1 MNINFDLSVI
11 LGVLASFVIANLIGP
26 FIIKYLKILKFGQIE
41 RKLGPESHQKKQGTP
56 TIGGIIFII
65 AILITNLIFV
75 RRFSDE
81 AMVCM
86 YSLLAFGI
94 IGFLDDILKIIKK
107 DNEGLSSKQKMVLL
121 LLISGGF
128 AVYTYIRFGS
138 QIYIPIAKVNFD
150 LGWFYIP
157 FVIFFYAAVTN
168 ATNFTDGIDGLL
180 TSVTLIVMTFL
191 CLVSY
196 GLSYHTL
203 AIFCG
208 IVIGGLLGFLRFNSY
223 PAKVIMGDTG
233 SLAIGGVICT
243 ICIVI
248 KLPLIVILIGGVYVL
263 EMISVVIQILYFKRT
278 KKRIFKM
285 APIHHHFELS
295 GWHETKVVSIFSI
308 VTVILCLLAFITL

>member
-1 MNINFDLSVI
+1 MDINFDLSII
-11 LGVLASFVIANLIGP
+11 LGVLVSFAIANIIGP
-26 FIIKYLKILKFGQIE
+26 FVIKYLKVLKFGQIE
-41 RKLGPESHQKKQGTP
+41 RKLGPESHQKKEGTP

-65 AILITNLIFV
+65 AILIANLIFV

-81 AMVCM
+81 AMICM
-86 YSLLAFGI
+86 YSLLAFGV

-107 DNEGLSSKQKMVLL
+107 DNEGLNSKQKMILL
-121 LLISGGF
+121 LLVAGGF
-128 AVYTYIRFGS
+128 AVYTYFRFGS
-138 QIYIPIAKVNFD
+138 QIYIPIAKINFD

-180 TSVTLIVMTFL
+180 TSVTLVVVAFL
-191 CLVSY
+191 CFVAY

-208 IVIGGLLGFLRFNSY
+208 IVVGGLLGFLRFNSY

-243 ICIVI
+243 ICIVM
-248 KLPLIVILIGGVYVL
+248 KLPLIVIIIGGIYVI
-263 EMISVVIQILYFKRT
+263 EMLSVIIQVSYYKKT

-295 GWHETKVVSIFSI
+295 GWHETKVVTVFSMA
-308 VTVILCLLAFITL
+308 TFILCLIAFLTL